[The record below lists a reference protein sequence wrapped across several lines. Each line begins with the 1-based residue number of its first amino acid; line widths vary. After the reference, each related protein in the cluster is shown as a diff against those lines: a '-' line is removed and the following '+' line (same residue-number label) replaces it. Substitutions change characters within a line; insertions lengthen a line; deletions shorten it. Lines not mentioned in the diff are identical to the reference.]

1 MDEIDENDFKYRVV
15 TSLKLQERVRLEE
28 LAWESGRSMSG
39 YIRYLVNEDIER
51 NSD

>member
-1 MDEIDENDFKYRVV
+1 MDEIDENDFRYRVV

-39 YIRYLVNEDIER
+39 YIRFLVIKAIEDA
-51 NSD
+51 D